1 MYTREDSTRNQSGT
15 TRQRRPYGLLTRPSQ
30 TGQQATNRLPLQ
42 EISVPAP
49 DNLPHRDDT
58 ANAYDTDDGEEP
70 PPLLQRQDLPRDDDS
85 DTDGSEEPLEDGIQ
99 ANPMGG
105 NAGADA
111 SDTDGSEEPPPLERG
126 YDSDEEGL
134 NVQFQHLMDPSD
146 NPADSYWDDLENED
160 QFF

>member
-1 MYTREDSTRNQSGT
+1 M
-15 TRQRRPYGLLTRPSQ
+15 
-30 TGQQATNRLPLQ
+30 
-42 EISVPAP
+42 
-49 DNLPHRDDT
+49 PHRDDT
-58 ANAYDTDDGEEP
+58 ANAYDTDDSEEP
-70 PPLLQRQDLPRDDDS
+70 PPLVRRQDLPH
-85 DTDGSEEPLEDGIQ
+85 LEDGIQ
-99 ANPMGG
+99 ADPMGG

-126 YDSDEEGL
+126 YDSDAEEL